1 MGTVLACIGC
11 YCCLFGVRPRFVELL
26 AVLANLIEIGFL
38 IWGIAGIPWDDINT
52 GGKVCYYLTCGLIV
66 ITFILLIILMILRCK
81 GTINSVSNKTGI
93 SLCIATLIFDFLA
106 FVMIII
112 AESLILYKMWDLDD
126 DHSYWRGR
134 RSHSS
139 GYFSD
144 SEWLAATLSLTAGEI
159 GIIAHFYCVSF
170 LLKLIQLKTSLSY
183 AEYMDTQ
190 NKMSNNTS
198 GNIFDSDNSSGIP
211 ATTINVYNTPPN
223 QNQLAF
229 LGYDKDG
236 HPIYAG
242 NNQYRMVNPPVV
254 NQPYVNQPYVNQ
266 PNVNQNNNI
275 ISNKNIDTNNKNTNN
290 KNINTNNNVN
300 NNNNNKNVTNNNNN
314 IDNSD
319 NLK

>member
-1 MGTVLACIGC
+1 
-11 YCCLFGVRPRFVELL
+11 
-26 AVLANLIEIGFL
+26 
-38 IWGIAGIPWDDINT
+38 
-52 GGKVCYYLTCGLIV
+52 
-66 ITFILLIILMILRCK
+66 
-81 GTINSVSNKTGI
+81 
-93 SLCIATLIFDFLA
+93 
-106 FVMIII
+106 
-112 AESLILYKMWDLDD
+112 
-126 DHSYWRGR
+126 
-134 RSHSS
+134 
-139 GYFSD
+139 
-144 SEWLAATLSLTAGEI
+144 
-159 GIIAHFYCVSF
+159 
-170 LLKLIQLKTSLSY
+170 
-183 AEYMDTQ
+183 MDTQ

>member
-1 MGTVLACIGC
+1 
-11 YCCLFGVRPRFVELL
+11 
-26 AVLANLIEIGFL
+26 
-38 IWGIAGIPWDDINT
+38 
-52 GGKVCYYLTCGLIV
+52 
-66 ITFILLIILMILRCK
+66 
-81 GTINSVSNKTGI
+81 
-93 SLCIATLIFDFLA
+93 
-106 FVMIII
+106 
-112 AESLILYKMWDLDD
+112 MWDLDD
-126 DHSYWRGR
+126 DHGYWRGR

-170 LLKLIQLKTSLSY
+170 LLKLIQLKTPLSY